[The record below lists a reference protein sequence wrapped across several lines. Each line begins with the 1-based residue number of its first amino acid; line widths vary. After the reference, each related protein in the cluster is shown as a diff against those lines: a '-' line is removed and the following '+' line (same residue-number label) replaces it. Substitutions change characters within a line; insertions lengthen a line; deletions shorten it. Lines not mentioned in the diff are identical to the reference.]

1 MPTFITGLI
10 VATGLYFALR
20 HVYRNFR
27 DGREDCA
34 GGCAGCT
41 GCQGHCH
48 DCQVILPKK

>member
-34 GGCAGCT
+34 GGCAGC
-41 GCQGHCH
+41 QGHCH
-48 DCQVILPKK
+48 DCRVIISKK

>member
-34 GGCAGCT
+34 GGCLAVR
-41 GCQGHCH
+41 
-48 DCQVILPKK
+48 VIVMIVG

>member
-34 GGCAGCT
+34 GGCAGC
-41 GCQGHCH
+41 QGHCH
-48 DCQVILPKK
+48 DCRGIIPKK